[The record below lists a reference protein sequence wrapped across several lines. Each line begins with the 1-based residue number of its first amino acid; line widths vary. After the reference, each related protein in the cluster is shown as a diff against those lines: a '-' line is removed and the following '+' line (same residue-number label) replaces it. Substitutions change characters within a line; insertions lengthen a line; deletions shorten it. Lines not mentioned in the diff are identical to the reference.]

1 MVRSLPCHERT
12 SASLAYMET
21 FQARFHHEWQH
32 LQDPHV
38 RSLAWIL
45 TSPGLLA
52 RHSPLWQE
60 QVASL
65 ALPDMP
71 SLRVW
76 LALLDQQPSG
86 LHEALNLHKQR
97 RLGHYAENLLGFY
110 LRHHGLLYAH
120 GLQVHDK
127 GGGGGTVG
135 EFDFLLHQADDLL
148 HWEIAT
154 KFYLLET
161 GTELTHAPDLYD
173 YLGPNLADTLGS
185 KMEKIFRQQ
194 LLLSQHPEA
203 QKILPKKVVAAK
215 ALIMGWLFYRQ
226 SQMASG
232 LIEGLSAA
240 HCRGYWWTLDEIE
253 QLAIPHALILSRLEW
268 LAPAQCAPDAVMG
281 KADLRQVL
289 QRHFL
294 GDKTPL
300 MLAIMSR
307 HGNVMQEFCRGMVV
321 PDDWL
326 ARAGERRLK
335 VLRRD

>member
-1 MVRSLPCHERT
+1 MVGSLPCHECT
-12 SASLAYMET
+12 FTGLADMET

-32 LQDPHV
+32 LQDAHV

-52 RHSPLWQE
+52 KHSLLWSE
-60 QVASL
+60 QIASL
-65 ALPDMP
+65 VLPDKAG
-71 SLRVW
+71 LHAW
-76 LALLDQQPSG
+76 LLQLDQHPSG
-86 LHEALNLHKQR
+86 LHEALDLQKQR

-110 LRHHGLLYAH
+110 LKHQGLLYVH
-120 GLQVHDK
+120 GLQVHEK
-127 GGGGGTVG
+127 GATVG

-161 GTELTHAPDLYD
+161 GADAAHAPDLYD

-185 KMEKIFRQQ
+185 KMEKIFHQQ

-215 ALIMGWLFYRQ
+215 ALIKGWLFYRQ
-226 SQMASG
+226 PQMGAG
-232 LIEGLSAA
+232 LIDGLSAG
-240 HCRGYWWTLDEIE
+240 HCRGYWWTLNDIE
-253 QLAIPHALILSRLEW
+253 QLAIPHALILPRLEW
-268 LAPAQCAPDAVMG
+268 LAPAQCGLDAVME
-281 KADLRQVL
+281 KDDLQQVL

-307 HGNVMQEFCRGMVV
+307 HGSVMQEFCRGMVV

-326 ARAGERRLK
+326 ARAGEQRRQHRT
-335 VLRRD
+335 V